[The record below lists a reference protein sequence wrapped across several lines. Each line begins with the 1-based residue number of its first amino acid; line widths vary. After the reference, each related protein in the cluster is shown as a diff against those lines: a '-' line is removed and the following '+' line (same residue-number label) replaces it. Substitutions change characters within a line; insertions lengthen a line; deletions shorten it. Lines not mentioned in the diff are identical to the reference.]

1 MDAQLSISA
10 VNLFAFFDREQAGL
24 HDLAALPLW
33 LRGLLGFIL
42 GACFGSFAN
51 AMAMRLVDE
60 KISIGQ
66 PSRCRQCDRR
76 LSAIDLMP
84 IFGWIRFGGLCRCR
98 LMRLHWRYIFAEVTL
113 AVLVA
118 AYAIL
123 LPETIAAGFA
133 IAAIFMMISAMTDF
147 ETLTLHPPLLVLF
160 AATGIV
166 LSIAGDAGL
175 INWHLS
181 SADSLIGLGT
191 GAAAP
196 FLINA
201 AYRALRGQNG
211 FGEGDIWLLGAIG
224 VWAGW
229 VLVLMIFLGAAFVG
243 AIIGG
248 LMIIGKGGNG
258 QSKLPFGSLLA
269 GIFMLC
275 PLLLNGL
282 AL

>member
-1 MDAQLSISA
+1 METQFSTAMIDF
-10 VNLFAFFDREQAGL
+10 FAFFERGQVNL
-24 HDLAALPLW
+24 HDLAVFPLW
-33 LRGLLGFIL
+33 LRGCLGFIL

-51 AMAMRLVDE
+51 ATAMRLLDE

-66 PSRCRQCDRR
+66 PSKCRQCDRR
-76 LSAIDLMP
+76 LSAIDLIP
-84 IFGWIRFGGLCRCR
+84 ILGWIRFGGLCRCR
-98 LMRLHWRYIFAEVTL
+98 SMRLHWRYIFAEMTL
-113 AVLVA
+113 AILVS

-147 ETLTLHPPLLVLF
+147 ENLTLHPPLLVLF
-160 AATGIV
+160 AATGTL
-166 LSIAGDAGL
+166 LSIAGDTGL
-175 INWHLS
+175 IDWHLS
-181 SADSLIGLGT
+181 SPDSLIGLGT

-196 FLINA
+196 FFVNA
-201 AYRALRGQNG
+201 AYRTLRGQNG

-224 VWAGW
+224 VWTGW
-229 VLVLMIFLGAAFVG
+229 ALVLMIFLGAAFVG

-275 PLLLNGL
+275 PFLLNGL